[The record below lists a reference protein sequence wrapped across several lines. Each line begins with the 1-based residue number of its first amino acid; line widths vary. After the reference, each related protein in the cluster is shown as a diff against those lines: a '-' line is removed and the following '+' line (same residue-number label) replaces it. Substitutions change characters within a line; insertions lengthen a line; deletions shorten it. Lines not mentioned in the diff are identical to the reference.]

1 MSGLPMG
8 IPRYCELPVLL
19 TRFTRRAYTNGDG
32 CRKKFKS
39 KILGL
44 PLASGGLINV
54 VRCGGKHLHYFVATL
69 YLPNLSESAEFYRRY
84 HQRTFRFSSLF
95 TRTQCRISNIR
106 LRLSYVYEGDR
117 YGQCWPGKHE
127 VSWSSQSCDNRT
139 VTMLL

>member
-54 VRCGGKHLHYFVATL
+54 GAVESIYITLWQHSICQTYQNRPSFTEDITKEHSDSAHFLPGLSVGLAT
-69 YLPNLSESAEFYRRY
+69 YAYAYRTCTRATDTASA
-84 HQRTFRFSSLF
+84 
-95 TRTQCRISNIR
+95 
-106 LRLSYVYEGDR
+106 
-117 YGQCWPGKHE
+117 GQGNMK
-127 VSWSSQSCDNRT
+127 
-139 VTMLL
+139 